1 MPCEPPRC
9 AACSARSE
17 GLCGTFSGG
26 EITALFAIARQRRAP
41 AGQVLLWAGEP
52 ASFCAT
58 LVTGVLKIA
67 RQDAEGREQIVGL
80 LFPGDFVGEPF
91 AGACVDSV
99 VALSDANLCV
109 YPRAPLEHLLEAH
122 PPAARLL
129 LRRALSTLTAAR
141 RWILTLGRRNA
152 RQKVASFLL
161 EMATR
166 STQGDRLELPLSR
179 GAMGE
184 ALGLTIET
192 VSRQMTALVR
202 AQVIELAG
210 HRGILLLN
218 RAQLTTLATL

>member
-17 GLCGTFSGG
+17 GLCASFAGG
-26 EITALFAIARQRRAP
+26 DITALFTIARPRRAP

-52 ASFCAT
+52 AAFCAT
-58 LVTGVLKIA
+58 LVTGVLKIT
-67 RQDAEGREQIVGL
+67 RQDLAGREQIVGL

-91 AGACVDSV
+91 ADRSADSV
-99 VALSDANLCV
+99 VALSDADLCV

-129 LRRALSTLTAAR
+129 LRRALSTLTNAQ
-141 RWILTLGRRNA
+141 RWILTLGRRDA
-152 RQKVASFLL
+152 RQKVAAFLL
-161 EMATR
+161 HMAAR
-166 STQGDRLELPLSR
+166 SNSGDYLELPTSR

-192 VSRQMTALVR
+192 VSRQMTALCR
-202 AQVIELAG
+202 AGVIELSG
-210 HRGILLLN
+210 SRGVKLLD
-218 RAQLTTLATL
+218 RAQLTALAAV